1 MPDLA
6 QSHRLSA
13 WAVFVWVLAL
23 LSYAT
28 AILNRNSFSALGPTT
43 QDYFDVDATILGTFA
58 VMQLLLYATM
68 QIPVGMLVH
77 RYGPTF
83 VIFAGALIMALGQG
97 LLAVADDVWEVFVAR
112 ALVGLGDAGT
122 FVSVLRIIAHW
133 FPGRQ
138 FPLWTQLTSQFG
150 QLGQIAAVL
159 PFALLVSTMGWV
171 NGFLAISAFTML
183 ISLSV
188 FIWVSDRPEAQTI
201 AQHLFTGRRRS
212 VGVER
217 TRRAPFLPELA
228 SQLRAIGQMW
238 KLPGVRL
245 AFWVHFTPPFS
256 TSVFLM
262 LWGYP
267 FLTGGV
273 GLRRGEAVAL
283 ISLIVILGMGF
294 GVLMG
299 PLIMR
304 FNQHRE
310 RFVIAEVLLL
320 ALSWMLVLLW
330 PGTPPLW
337 TLIILL
343 VVLALGYPTSMVSFD
358 ILRTS
363 APPEFAGVATG
374 FINTAGFIA
383 TIAALLFVGVALDLQ
398 DAGTPATYNLAAFRV
413 AMATQ
418 FLVGGVGFWQL
429 MRNLRKVRSE
439 ATS

>member
-1 MPDLA
+1 MTN
-6 QSHRLSA
+6 RLSG

-28 AILNRNSFSALGPTT
+28 AILNRNAFSALGPTA
-43 QDYFDVDATILGTFA
+43 QDYFNVDATLLGSFA
-58 VMQLLLYATM
+58 VMQLLLYMSM

-77 RYGPTF
+77 RFGPTLI
-83 VIFAGALIMALGQG
+83 IFEGALIMALGQG

-159 PFALLVSTMGWV
+159 PFALLVSTVGWM
-171 NGFLAISAFTML
+171 NGFLALAAFTL
-183 ISLSV
+183 LVALSI
-188 FIWVSDRPEAQTI
+188 FACVSDRPEAKTI
-201 AQHLFTGRRRS
+201 AQQLFGRRRNS
-212 VGVER
+212 GESGPTPR
-217 TRRAPFLPELA
+217 EPFLAELG

-262 LWGYP
+262 LWGFP

-273 GLRRGEAVAL
+273 GLPRAEAVGL

-299 PLIMR
+299 PIIMR

-310 RFVIAEVLLL
+310 RFVISEIALL
-320 ALSWMLVLLW
+320 AASWTLVLLW
-330 PGTPPLW
+330 PGTPPTW
-337 TLIILL
+337 TLIFLI

-363 APPEFAGVATG
+363 APPEFGGVATG

-383 TIAALLFVGVALDLQ
+383 TIVALLFVGITLDVQ

-418 FLVGGVGFWQL
+418 FIVGGVGFWQL
-429 MRNLRKVRSE
+429 MRNLKQVRASVD
-439 ATS
+439 A

>member
-1 MPDLA
+1 M
-6 QSHRLSA
+6 
-13 WAVFVWVLAL
+13 FVWALAL

-43 QDYFDVDATILGTFA
+43 QDYFTVDATILGSFA
-58 VMQLLLYATM
+58 VMQLLLYTAM

-77 RYGPTF
+77 RFGPAL
-83 VIFAGALIMALGQG
+83 IMFAGALVMALGQG
-97 LLAVADDVWEVFVAR
+97 LLAMADDVWEVFIAR

-122 FVSVLRIIAHW
+122 FVSVLRLIAHW
-133 FPGRQ
+133 LPGRQ

-159 PFALLVSTMGWV
+159 PFALLVSTVGWV
-171 NGFLAISAFTML
+171 SGFFALAAFTL
-183 ISLSV
+183 LVALSI
-188 FIWVSDRPEAQTI
+188 FILVSDRPEARTI
-201 AQHLFTGRRRS
+201 SQQMFGRRRS
-212 VGVER
+212 AGAPDQPG
-217 TRRAPFLPELA
+217 RAPFLPELA
-228 SQLRAIGQMW
+228 AQIRGIGTMW

-262 LWGYP
+262 LWGFP

-273 GLRRGEAVAL
+273 GVPRSEAVGL
-283 ISLIVILGMGF
+283 ISLIVILGMAF

-299 PLIMR
+299 PIIMR
-304 FNQHRE
+304 FNQYRE
-310 RFVIAEVLLL
+310 RIVLAELALL

-337 TLIILL
+337 SLIVLL
-343 VVLALGYPTSMVSFD
+343 IALALGYPVSMVSFD

-363 APPEFAGVATG
+363 APPQFAGVATG

-383 TIAALLFVGVALDLQ
+383 TIAALLLVGVTLDLQ
-398 DAGTPATYNLAAFRV
+398 DAGTPATYNSTAFNL

-418 FLVGGVGFWQL
+418 FLVGGFGTWQL
-429 MRNLRKVRSE
+429 LRNLKQVRAE
-439 ATS
+439 QQG